1 VHEGFRRPRRRCCP
15 ERLQYD
21 TGHRPRSRVAFRR
34 RIRRTL
40 SQRGGQMPHSAI
52 FRSSDP
58 YEHQR
63 SLRAEAVDLIVTAPG
78 DFRGEA
84 TRIDVD
90 RLWLQRGRE
99 SLPRIV
105 HATVSKTR
113 NGIFFLADAQQ
124 APTHHTGKE
133 FPPGCMMV
141 YSAGA
146 EHHHRSSAACH
157 WAAMS
162 LDLEDLAAAGRAIT
176 GRDLTAPKTSELIRP
191 PVPLM
196 DRLLRLHAAAGDLA
210 ATAPDILA
218 HPGVAKAI
226 AQELIRVMVGCLTDG
241 GAERINSRRQRLPIM
256 RRFERMLEANPGKPL
271 YLAEICAAIG
281 VPARTFRHYCW
292 QHLGMS
298 PHRYLWLR
306 RMNLARRALVSAD
319 PTARTVAE
327 VATAHGF
334 WELGRFSVAFRKLF
348 GESPSV
354 TLRRSADP
362 KSLDDR
368 AWALV
373 RPAALS
379 WSDQAMEA
387 PTFDKFSMPANWAQ
401 SG

>member
-1 VHEGFRRPRRRCCP
+1 
-15 ERLQYD
+15 
-21 TGHRPRSRVAFRR
+21 
-34 RIRRTL
+34 
-40 SQRGGQMPHSAI
+40 MPQSAI

-58 YEHQR
+58 YDHQR
-63 SLRAEAVDLIVTAPG
+63 SLRAEAVDLVVTAPG
-78 DFRGEA
+78 DFRGEV

-90 RLWLQRGRE
+90 RLWLQRSHE
-99 SLPRIV
+99 SLPRV
-105 HATVSKTR
+105 LHSAVSKTR

-124 APTHHTGKE
+124 APTCHAGKE
-133 FPPGCMMV
+133 FPPGSMMV

-146 EHHHRSSAACH
+146 EHHHRSSTACR
-157 WAAMS
+157 WGAMS
-162 LDLEDLAAAGRAIT
+162 LGLEDLAAAGRAII
-176 GRDLTAPKTSELIRP
+176 GRDLTAPKVSELIRP
-191 PVPLM
+191 PAPLM

-210 ATAPDILA
+210 ATVPDILA
-218 HPGVAKAI
+218 HPEVAKAI
-226 AQELIRVMVGCLTDG
+226 EQELIRVMVGCLTDDTS
-241 GAERINSRRQRLPIM
+241 ERTNSRQQRLPIM
-256 RRFERMLEANPGKPL
+256 QRFERVLQANPGKPL